1 MLYKWGKFLSSSPN
15 LPSAIISQFSQI
27 DETNVFFSSL
37 SDKGLNFVGQLFD
50 RDEKL
55 KTCESLKDELSLTNS
70 KKFKLFQIIHVLP
83 KQWREIIAT
92 YGGNLS
98 NFFCQTIVSFKKIKF
113 TPSLSSERKKFLR

>member
-1 MLYKWGKFLSSSPN
+1 M
-15 LPSAIISQFSQI
+15 QI

-50 RDEKL
+50 RDKKL

-98 NFFCQTIVSFKKIKF
+98 NFFAR
-113 TPSLSSERKKFLR
+113 P